1 MKESSTGTPL
11 RMGAGTS
18 LRRLNKRRDPACS
31 LAHSLLTFKCDV
43 PSTPVVPLV
52 SSISTWAIC
61 NSLYFPEVLV
71 VGLSMTLT
79 GYTEKVESKPS
90 RKVIVRRALQS
101 CP

>member
-18 LRRLNKRRDPACS
+18 LRRLNKRRDLSLTPCS
-31 LAHSLLTFKCDV
+31 PLNATSHRH
-43 PSTPVVPLV
+43 PWYIPLV

-79 GYTEKVESKPS
+79 GYTEKVESKLS
-90 RKVIVRRALQS
+90 RKVIVHRALQS